1 MGHAAGRISGNRPI
15 FSRFPDPRQDATSK
29 GSNTEH
35 EVMNHIVEAVYE
47 NGILRPEQPL
57 PLPNRQR
64 VRLVVE
70 RLEHGSHS
78 VLDIP
83 PVSLGETINP
93 LQADRDLLG
102 EMLEGR

>member
-1 MGHAAGRISGNRPI
+1 
-15 FSRFPDPRQDATSK
+15 
-29 GSNTEH
+29 
-35 EVMNHIVEAVYE
+35 MNHVVEAVYE

-57 PLPNRQR
+57 PLTNRER

-70 RLEHGSHS
+70 RLERRSHS

-83 PVSLGETINP
+83 SVSLGEVLDP
-93 LQADRDLLG
+93 LYVEHDLLG

>member
-1 MGHAAGRISGNRPI
+1 
-15 FSRFPDPRQDATSK
+15 
-29 GSNTEH
+29 
-35 EVMNHIVEAVYE
+35 MNHVVEAVYE

-57 PLPNRQR
+57 PLTNRER

-70 RLEHGSHS
+70 RLERRSHS

-83 PVSLGETINP
+83 SVSLGEVLDP
-93 LQADRDLLG
+93 LQVESDLLG

>member
-1 MGHAAGRISGNRPI
+1 MSH
-15 FSRFPDPRQDATSK
+15 
-29 GSNTEH
+29 
-35 EVMNHIVEAVYE
+35 VVEAVYE

-57 PLPNRQR
+57 PLTNRER

-70 RLEHGSHS
+70 RLERRSHS

-83 PVSLGETINP
+83 SVSLGEMLDP
-93 LQADRDLLG
+93 LQVENDLLG

>member
-1 MGHAAGRISGNRPI
+1 MSH
-15 FSRFPDPRQDATSK
+15 
-29 GSNTEH
+29 
-35 EVMNHIVEAVYE
+35 VVEAVYE

-57 PLPNRQR
+57 PLTNRQR

-70 RLEHGSHS
+70 RLGRESHS

-83 PVSLGETINP
+83 PVSLGEIINP

>member
-1 MGHAAGRISGNRPI
+1 
-15 FSRFPDPRQDATSK
+15 
-29 GSNTEH
+29 
-35 EVMNHIVEAVYE
+35 MNHVVEAVYE

-57 PLPNRQR
+57 PLTNRER

-70 RLEHGSHS
+70 RLERRSHS

-83 PVSLGETINP
+83 SVFLGEVLDP
-93 LQADRDLLG
+93 LQVENDLLG